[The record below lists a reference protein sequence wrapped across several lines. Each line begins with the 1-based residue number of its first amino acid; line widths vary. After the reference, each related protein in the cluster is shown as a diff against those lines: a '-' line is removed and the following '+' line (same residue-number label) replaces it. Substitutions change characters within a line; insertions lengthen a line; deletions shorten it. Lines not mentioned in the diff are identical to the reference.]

1 VKLAIRRTYLG
12 DRLCFP
18 DVIPDRLVDVQAVY
32 AWQLERKGAYR
43 DDAIARSQRAIPSGL
58 PALLQVDPGL
68 TVVREVHEQAV
79 ANADKGDLPEDCTW
93 SNGKA
98 ALGPPVGH
106 PGTVWGMTGNYPRTR
121 PDPAAPDPGE
131 AEAPRPLTGFLK
143 AAGSLAGPCDDVI
156 YPAISHQVHPE
167 MELAVVIGRRSRGLD
182 AESAMDAVAG
192 YVGFCDLGARDVS
205 ELDNRRMDRGKG
217 FDTFSIVGPWFV
229 TADEVPEPH
238 KLRIRYWV
246 NGELRQDGS
255 TAEMFHMIP
264 EQLAW
269 LTSALTLAPGD
280 VLSTGTPPGVSSIQ
294 PGDELRG
301 EIEGLGVIA
310 NTVVRAG

>member
-18 DVIPDRLVDVQAVY
+18 HVIPDRLVDVQALY
-32 AWQLERKGAYR
+32 AWQLEREGAHL
-43 DDAIARSQRAIPSGL
+43 DDAIARSQRAILSGL
-58 PALLQVDPGL
+58 PALLQADPGL
-68 TVVREVHEQAV
+68 TVVREVYEQAV
-79 ANADKGDLPEDCTW
+79 ANADKGDVPDDCIW
-93 SNGKA
+93 PDGKA
-98 ALGPPVGH
+98 VLGPPVGR

-121 PDPAAPDPGE
+121 PAPAAPGPLE
-131 AEAPRPLTGFLK
+131 AEQPRPLTGFLK
-143 AAGSLAGPCDDVI
+143 AAGSLAGPYDDLI

-167 MELAVVIGRRSRGLD
+167 MELAVVIGRRSRRLE

-205 ELDNRRMDRGKG
+205 ALDNHRMDRGKG

-229 TADEVPEPH
+229 TADEIPEPH

-294 PGDELRG
+294 PGDQLRG

-310 NTVVRAG
+310 NTVIRAG